1 MNKVMKEFLNT
12 AIYLLCVLGAV
23 WLVITFV
30 GQRTEVEG
38 ASMENTLH
46 NGDNLIVDKL
56 SYRFRDPERFDI
68 IVFPFQYQANTYYI
82 KRIIGLPGETV
93 QIMED
98 GSIYINGEKMEESY
112 GREVIQPETIG
123 RAAEPIVLGEDE
135 YFVMGD
141 NRNNS
146 SDSRTDIVGN
156 IKRED
161 IIGKAWLRIWPLSD
175 FGVLKQH
182 IKRIPGTAYRN
193 WLHQHRK
200 NWTHW
205 KRKNRE

>member
-1 MNKVMKEFLNT
+1 MNRIMRELLNT

-56 SYRFRDPERFDI
+56 SYRFHDPERFDI
-68 IVFPFQYQANTYYI
+68 IVFPFQFQDNTYYI

-93 QIMED
+93 QIMDD
-98 GSIYINGEKMEESY
+98 GSIYINGEKLEENY
-112 GREVIQPETIG
+112 GMEVIKPETIG
-123 RAAEPIVLGEDE
+123 RAAEPIELGDDE

-146 SDSRTDIVGN
+146 SDSRTDMVGN
-156 IKRED
+156 ITREN
-161 IIGKAWLRIWPLSD
+161 IIGKAWLRIWPVSD
-175 FGVLKQH
+175 VGVLQH
-182 IKRIPGTAYRN
+182 
-193 WLHQHRK
+193 Q
-200 NWTHW
+200 
-205 KRKNRE
+205 

>member
-1 MNKVMKEFLNT
+1 MKEFLNT

-56 SYRFRDPERFDI
+56 SYRFHDPERFDI

-93 QIMED
+93 QIMDD
-98 GSIYINGEKMEESY
+98 GSIYINGEKLEENY
-112 GREVIQPETIG
+112 GMEVIKPETIG
-123 RAAEPIVLGEDE
+123 RAAEPIELGDDE

-146 SDSRTDIVGN
+146 SDSRTDMVGN
-156 IKRED
+156 ITREN
-161 IIGKAWLRIWPLSD
+161 IIGKAWLRIWPVSD
-175 FGVLKQH
+175 FGVLQH
-182 IKRIPGTAYRN
+182 QQP
-193 WLHQHRK
+193 
-200 NWTHW
+200 
-205 KRKNRE
+205 

>member
-1 MNKVMKEFLNT
+1 MNKVMKEMISTLL
-12 AIYLLCVLGAV
+12 YLLGVLCLT

-30 GQRTEVEG
+30 GQRTEVDG
-38 ASMENTLH
+38 SSMEPTLT

-68 IVFPFQYQANTYYI
+68 IVFPYKHKAKTYYI

-93 QIMED
+93 QIDEQ
-98 GSIYINGEKMEESY
+98 GNIYINGEILSESY
-112 GREVIQPETIG
+112 GREIIRPENVG
-123 RAAEPIVLGEDE
+123 LAAEPIVLGEDE

-146 SDSRTDIVGN
+146 TDSRFAQVGN

-161 IIGKAWLRIWPLSD
+161 IIGRAWVRIWPFSS
-175 FGVLKQH
+175 FGILK
-182 IKRIPGTAYRN
+182 
-193 WLHQHRK
+193 HQ
-200 NWTHW
+200 
-205 KRKNRE
+205 

>member
-1 MNKVMKEFLNT
+1 MRELLNT

-56 SYRFRDPERFDI
+56 SYRFHDPERFDI
-68 IVFPFQYQANTYYI
+68 IVFPFQFQDNTYYI

-93 QIMED
+93 QIMDD
-98 GSIYINGEKMEESY
+98 GSIYINGEKLEENY
-112 GREVIQPETIG
+112 GMEVIKPETIG
-123 RAAEPIVLGEDE
+123 RAAEPIERGDDE
-135 YFVMGD
+135 YCVMGD

-146 SDSRTDIVGN
+146 SDSRTDMVGN
-156 IKRED
+156 ITREN
-161 IIGKAWLRIWPLSD
+161 IIGKAWLRIWPVSD
-175 FGVLKQH
+175 FGVLQH
-182 IKRIPGTAYRN
+182 
-193 WLHQHRK
+193 Q
-200 NWTHW
+200 
-205 KRKNRE
+205 

>member
-1 MNKVMKEFLNT
+1 MRELLNT

-56 SYRFRDPERFDI
+56 SYRFHDPERFDI
-68 IVFPFQYQANTYYI
+68 IVFPFQFQDNTYYI

-93 QIMED
+93 QIMDD
-98 GSIYINGEKMEESY
+98 GSIYINGEKLEENY
-112 GREVIQPETIG
+112 GMEVIKPETIG
-123 RAAEPIVLGEDE
+123 RATEPIELGDDE

-146 SDSRTDIVGN
+146 SDSRTDMVGN
-156 IKRED
+156 IKREN
-161 IIGKAWLRIWPLSD
+161 IIGKAWLRIWPVSD
-175 FGVLKQH
+175 FGVLQH
-182 IKRIPGTAYRN
+182 
-193 WLHQHRK
+193 Q
-200 NWTHW
+200 
-205 KRKNRE
+205 

>member
-1 MNKVMKEFLNT
+1 MNRIMRELLNT

-56 SYRFRDPERFDI
+56 SYRFHDPERFDI
-68 IVFPFQYQANTYYI
+68 IVVPFQVQDNTYYI

-93 QIMED
+93 QIMDD
-98 GSIYINGEKMEESY
+98 GSIYINGEKLEENY
-112 GREVIQPETIG
+112 GMEVIKPETIG
-123 RAAEPIVLGEDE
+123 RAAEPIELGDDE

-146 SDSRTDIVGN
+146 SDSRTDMVGN
-156 IKRED
+156 ITREN
-161 IIGKAWLRIWPLSD
+161 IIGKAWLRIWPVSD
-175 FGVLKQH
+175 FGVLQH
-182 IKRIPGTAYRN
+182 
-193 WLHQHRK
+193 Q
-200 NWTHW
+200 
-205 KRKNRE
+205 

>member
-1 MNKVMKEFLNT
+1 MRELLNT

-56 SYRFRDPERFDI
+56 SYRFHDPERFDI
-68 IVFPFQYQANTYYI
+68 IVFPFQFQDNTYYI
-82 KRIIGLPGETV
+82 KRIIGLPRETV
-93 QIMED
+93 QIMDD
-98 GSIYINGEKMEESY
+98 GSIYINGEKLEENY
-112 GREVIQPETIG
+112 GMEVIKPETIG
-123 RAAEPIVLGEDE
+123 RAAEPIELGDDE

-146 SDSRTDIVGN
+146 SDSRTDMVGN
-156 IKRED
+156 IKREN
-161 IIGKAWLRIWPLSD
+161 IIGKAWLRIWPVSD
-175 FGVLKQH
+175 FGVLQH
-182 IKRIPGTAYRN
+182 
-193 WLHQHRK
+193 Q
-200 NWTHW
+200 
-205 KRKNRE
+205 

>member
-1 MNKVMKEFLNT
+1 M
-12 AIYLLCVLGAV
+12 
-23 WLVITFV
+23 ITFV

-56 SYRFRDPERFDI
+56 SYRFHDPERFDI

-98 GSIYINGEKMEESY
+98 GSIYINGEKLEESY

-175 FGVLKQH
+175 FGVLK
-182 IKRIPGTAYRN
+182 
-193 WLHQHRK
+193 HQ
-200 NWTHW
+200 
-205 KRKNRE
+205 

>member
-1 MNKVMKEFLNT
+1 MRELLNT

-56 SYRFRDPERFDI
+56 SYRFHDPERFDI
-68 IVFPFQYQANTYYI
+68 IVFPFQFQDNTYYI

-93 QIMED
+93 QIRDD
-98 GSIYINGEKMEESY
+98 GSIYINGEKLEENY
-112 GREVIQPETIG
+112 GMEVIKPETIG
-123 RAAEPIVLGEDE
+123 RAAEPIELGDDE

-146 SDSRTDIVGN
+146 SDSRTDMVGN
-156 IKRED
+156 IKREN
-161 IIGKAWLRIWPLSD
+161 IIGKAWLRIWPVSD
-175 FGVLKQH
+175 FGVLQH
-182 IKRIPGTAYRN
+182 
-193 WLHQHRK
+193 Q
-200 NWTHW
+200 
-205 KRKNRE
+205 